1 MARRRKKSAKQ
12 TISYEE
18 LKRVLLPLVQ
28 RVAPNHILEIMSKE
42 YEKYIRVSKSG
53 AEQDFW
59 IKAARSTANLS
70 SGMEKWIE
78 EWIDEEEDDGK
89 DD

>member
-1 MARRRKKSAKQ
+1 MARRRKKSRQQAL
-12 TISYEE
+12 SYEE

-28 RVAPNHILEIMSKE
+28 RVAPNHILEIMSQE
-42 YEKYIRVSKSG
+42 YGKYVRMSKSG

-59 IKAARSTANLS
+59 IKAERSTANLS

-78 EWIDEEEDDGK
+78 EWIDEEEDDG
-89 DD
+89 

>member
-1 MARRRKKSAKQ
+1 MARRKRKSQQKSM
-12 TISYEE
+12 SYDE

-28 RVAPNHILEIMSKE
+28 RVAPNHILEIMSNE
-42 YEKYIRVSKSG
+42 YGKYVRVSKSS

-59 IKAARSTANLS
+59 IKAERSTANLS

-78 EWIDEEEDDGK
+78 EWIDEEEDDG
-89 DD
+89 